1 MTGGFIFPKVYVS
14 NIICK
19 GSTITEVYVT
29 VLFTGEIIFRISADN
44 GANWE
49 NISLTTDTRIKH
61 TFTNTGTELLFMAIG
76 NPDAKIS
83 TAKYNTGQFQTPGIK
98 IEITG
103 IS

>member
-1 MTGGFIFPKVYVS
+1 MTGGFIFPKIYVS
-14 NIICK
+14 KLICK
-19 GSTITEVYVT
+19 GATITEVYVT

-49 NISLTTDTRIKH
+49 TITLFTNTRTKH

-76 NPDAKIS
+76 NPGAKIS
-83 TAKYNTGQFQTPGIK
+83 SAKYDTGQFQTPGIK